1 MGKVI
6 KSPVV
11 IENEITI
18 RSMMYVSLS
27 YDHRVIDGA
36 TAVNFLQRVK
46 QKLEAPHTGVSDE

>member
-1 MGKVI
+1 M

-11 IENEITI
+11 IDDKIAI

-46 QKLEAPHTGVSDE
+46 QKLETLPPDLTG